1 MSVPNDR
8 RAQGKEQRP
17 PVIIRDRR
25 RIDPVTLE
33 LRGTTEA
40 PGPATSATSANT
52 DAAAPRVPG
61 ADAGAGPGEARHP
74 RPHPEPEPE
83 HGRAAGQEQGRGQEL
98 GRVQDQAPERAPAA
112 DAPGGDEPSEIAKLR
127 SQLSERT
134 ADLQRTK
141 AEYDNYRKRVRRD
154 RRAVQE
160 IAVSNVLGA
169 LLPVMDTVVQA
180 REHGET
186 SKGFTSVADLLE
198 DRLAALGLQSVGE
211 VGEPFDPTA
220 HEALDYTE
228 SEQQERPVC
237 SAVLRPGYRVGDHLL
252 RPAQVVVT
260 GPPTTAA
267 GGPGARADGDA
278 AVGDASPVAG
288 ERDTRRQRRDGG
300 PGAGGGRGTRPAD

>member
-1 MSVPNDR
+1 M
-8 RAQGKEQRP
+8 
-17 PVIIRDRR
+17 IIRDRR

-40 PGPATSATSANT
+40 PGPATSAEDTG
-52 DAAAPRVPG
+52 AAAPRNPG
-61 ADAGAGPGEARHP
+61 ADAGASPDQARGPR
-74 RPHPEPEPE
+74 PEPEPE
-83 HGRAAGQEQGRGQEL
+83 HGHAAGHGQ
-98 GRVQDQAPERAPAA
+98 GRVQDRPPERAPAA
-112 DAPGGDEPSEIAKLR
+112 DAHGGDEASEIAKLR

-169 LLPVMDTVVQA
+169 LLPVLDVVVRA
-180 REHGET
+180 REHGED
-186 SKGFTSVADLLE
+186 SKGFTSVADLLA

-237 SAVLRPGYRVGDHLL
+237 SSVLRPGYRVGDHLL

-260 GPPTTAA
+260 GPPATGTGGA
-267 GGPGARADGDA
+267 GTRTDADTGSYGDTGSGGG
-278 AVGDASPVAG
+278 AVGGHGPPVAS
-288 ERDTRRQRRDGG
+288 ERDSRRERPDGG
-300 PGAGGGRGTRPAD
+300 PGEGGRLGTRSDV

>member
-1 MSVPNDR
+1 M
-8 RAQGKEQRP
+8 
-17 PVIIRDRR
+17 
-25 RIDPVTLE
+25 
-33 LRGTTEA
+33 
-40 PGPATSATSANT
+40 
-52 DAAAPRVPG
+52 PG
-61 ADAGAGPGEARHP
+61 ADAAGHP
-74 RPHPEPEPE
+74 RPHPEPE
-83 HGRAAGQEQGRGQEL
+83 HGQAAGQEHGQGR
-98 GRVQDQAPERAPAA
+98 VPAPERAPEA
-112 DAPGGDEPSEIAKLR
+112 DAPGGDEPSEVAKLR

-169 LLPVMDTVVQA
+169 LLPVVDTVVQA

-228 SEQQERPVC
+228 SERQEHPVC

-267 GGPGARADGDA
+267 GGPGPRADGGTGSDGDA
-278 AVGDASPVAG
+278 APADGSPVAG
-288 ERDTRRQRRDGG
+288 ERDTRPERPDGG
-300 PGAGGGRGTRPAD
+300 AGEGGERGIRPEH